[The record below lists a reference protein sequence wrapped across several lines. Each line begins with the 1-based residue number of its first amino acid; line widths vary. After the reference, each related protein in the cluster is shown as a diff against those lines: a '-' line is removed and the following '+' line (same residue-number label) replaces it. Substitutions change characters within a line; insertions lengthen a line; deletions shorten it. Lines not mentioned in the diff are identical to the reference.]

1 MTAIGETQRR
11 LGRQGQQ
18 YMSSAH
24 KEADMLKQRLDALNS
39 AYDNLL
45 ECSKQRRARLE
56 EARNF
61 FQFIQDHEDE
71 EGWIVDKQR
80 ICKTGISAKD
90 LRAVLSLQQKH
101 KVLQDEMSMRRPKS
115 EQVCEA
121 GRRLITDKHPKSTDI
136 NTRISGLLEQWSTLN
151 DLVAMRRK
159 QLEDAAEAY
168 QVCIK
173 FNIVYFLM

>member
-1 MTAIGETQRR
+1 
-11 LGRQGQQ
+11 
-18 YMSSAH
+18 
-24 KEADMLKQRLDALNS
+24 MLQQRLDALNA

-101 KVLQDEMSMRRPKS
+101 KVLQDEMGMRRPKS
-115 EQVCEA
+115 DQVCEA
-121 GRRLITDKHPKSTDI
+121 GRRLITDKHPKSSEI
-136 NTRISGLLEQWSTLN
+136 NTRISGLQEQWTTLN
-151 DLVAMRRK
+151 DLVAVRRK
-159 QLEDAAEAY
+159 QLEDAAQAY
-168 QVCIK
+168 QVCELHTL
-173 FNIVYFLM
+173 VVQCVFL